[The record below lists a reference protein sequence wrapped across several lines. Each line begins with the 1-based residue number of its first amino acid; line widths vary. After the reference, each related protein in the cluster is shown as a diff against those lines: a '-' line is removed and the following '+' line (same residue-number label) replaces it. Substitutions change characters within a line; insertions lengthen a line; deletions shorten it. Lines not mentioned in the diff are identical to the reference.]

1 MSVAKIL
8 LIDDNEF
15 SLSTLKNMLFGYI
28 VLTAKDG
35 RTGLRL
41 VMSESPDLILLDV
54 VMPGL
59 DGYSVLTILK
69 SSEDTRHIP
78 VALISAIT
86 ESADREKL
94 FDKGAD
100 DFITKP
106 CAKNELRA
114 KVKSLLRPKHL
125 YEELQSVTD
134 AFISMALRFYSSK
147 PFFENHTGKTAA
159 YAEAIARK
167 RMAQPRDRERV
178 KLAAL
183 LLDLGRLEIKDDI
196 LLMSAPFGPEEW
208 QAVKAHPIISEQMCS
223 KIVAFK
229 PLLPLIRHHHERY
242 DGKGYPDHLKGEEI
256 PLGARI
262 LAVADSFDALT
273 SDRPH
278 RKAFSIPQAL
288 DIMKQHSGTQWDPV
302 VVDIFFDLLRTNSIP
317 IETHQINITKNN
329 TGGFL

>member
-15 SLSTLKNMLFGYI
+15 SLSTLKNMLLGYT

-35 RTGLRL
+35 RTGLRM
-41 VMSESPDLILLDV
+41 VMSEAPDLILLDV
-54 VMPGL
+54 FMPGL
-59 DGYSVLTILK
+59 DGFSVLTILK

-78 VALISAIT
+78 VALISAAT
-86 ESADREKL
+86 EPADREKL
-94 FDKGAD
+94 FMKGAD
-100 DFITKP
+100 DFIAKP
-106 CAKNELRA
+106 CTQNELRA
-114 KVKSLLRPKHL
+114 KVKSLLRAKHL
-125 YEELQSVTD
+125 YDELQSVTD
-134 AFISMALRFYSSK
+134 AFISMALRIYSSK
-147 PFFENHTGKTAA
+147 PYFENHTGKTAA

-183 LLDLGRLEIKDDI
+183 LLDLGKLEINDDI
-196 LLMSAPFGPEEW
+196 LLMSSPFGPEEW
-208 QAVKAHPIISEQMCS
+208 QAIKAHPIISEQMCA

-278 RKAFSIPQAL
+278 RKAFSTVQAL
-288 DIMKQHSGTQWDPV
+288 EIMRQHSGTQWDPV
-302 VVDIFFDLLRTNSIP
+302 IVDIFFELIKSNSII
-317 IETHQINITKNN
+317 IETHQISAVSNARK
-329 TGGFL
+329 

>member
-15 SLSTLKNMLFGYI
+15 SLSTLKNMLLGYT

-35 RTGLRL
+35 RTGLRM
-41 VMSESPDLILLDV
+41 VMSEAPDLILLDV
-54 VMPGL
+54 FMPGL
-59 DGYSVLTILK
+59 DGFSVLTILK

-78 VALISAIT
+78 VTLISAAT
-86 ESADREKL
+86 EPADREKL
-94 FDKGAD
+94 FMKGAD
-100 DFITKP
+100 DFIAKP
-106 CAKNELRA
+106 CTQNELRA
-114 KVKSLLRPKHL
+114 KVKSLLRAKHL
-125 YEELQSVTD
+125 YDELQSVTD
-134 AFISMALRFYSSK
+134 AFISMALRIYSSK
-147 PFFENHTGKTAA
+147 PYFENHTGKTAA

-183 LLDLGRLEIKDDI
+183 LLDLGKLEINDDI
-196 LLMSAPFGPEEW
+196 LLMSSPFGPEEW
-208 QAVKAHPIISEQMCS
+208 QAIKAHPIISEQMCA

-278 RKAFSIPQAL
+278 RKAFSTVQAL
-288 DIMKQHSGTQWDPV
+288 EIMRQHSGTQWDPV
-302 VVDIFFDLLRTNSIP
+302 IVDIFFELIKSNSII
-317 IETHQINITKNN
+317 IETHQISAVSNARK
-329 TGGFL
+329 